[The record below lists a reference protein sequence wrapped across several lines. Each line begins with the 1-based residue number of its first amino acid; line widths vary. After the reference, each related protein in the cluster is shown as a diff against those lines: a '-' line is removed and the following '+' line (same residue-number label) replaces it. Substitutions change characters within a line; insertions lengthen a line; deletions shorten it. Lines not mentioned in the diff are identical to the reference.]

1 MKRFI
6 LAAVLALGLVAG
18 GQTQAQAGQVGF
30 GIGIGLSFSFSG
42 FCNKGGDC
50 CGPNCG
56 YGMPGMGYPGMGGPG
71 MGYPGMAPMGYFTVP
86 VMPPYQYAPVIAG
99 THYYPG
105 AY

>member
-18 GQTQAQAGQVGF
+18 SQTHARANGGFGF
-30 GIGIGLSFSFSG
+30 GIGIGISFSG

-50 CGPNCG
+50 CHGGNCG
-56 YGMPGMGYPGMGGPG
+56 YPGPGYGYPGPGYGYPGMMMP
-71 MGYPGMAPMGYFTVP
+71 PMYFSVP